1 MASLIQTA
9 LKGQKMALRKTVAA
23 TLDALTSS
31 TVEEQ
36 CMCASVSFF
45 FVFLLQPRS
54 YTNTEPFFFLSEP
67 ARAITERVL
76 SLPAFRDC
84 NYISCYLSMESGE
97 AITLAIVDA
106 IFQSSEH
113 LLTLPLL
120 LCIMV

>member
-31 TVEEQ
+31 MVEEQ

-45 FVFLLQPRS
+45 LFFCCSLGVILTQSL
-54 YTNTEPFFFLSEP
+54 FFFLSEP

>member
-1 MASLIQTA
+1 MYVCQ
-9 LKGQKMALRKTVAA
+9 RV
-23 TLDALTSS
+23 
-31 TVEEQ
+31 
-36 CMCASVSFF
+36 FF
-45 FVFLLQPRS
+45 FFFCCSLTRTRS

-76 SLPAFRDC
+76 SLPVFRDC